1 MSSLNKISLIG
12 NIGATPES
20 RFMPDGVQVASL
32 SIATTEVWKDKEG
45 QRQERT
51 QWHKVI
57 FFERLAELA
66 CKYLEKGAKIYVE
79 GKLRT
84 RKWTDRSN
92 VDRWTT
98 EVNITQFNGEV
109 VFLSTAPESEGES
122 SVSAALD
129 PTTRPS
135 TDEEIPF

>member
-12 NIGATPES
+12 NIGASPES

-57 FFERLAELA
+57 FFAGLAELA
-66 CKYLEKGAKIYVE
+66 CKYLEKGARIYVE

-84 RKWTDRSN
+84 RKWTDQQQIERYS
-92 VDRWTT
+92 T
-98 EVNITQFNGEV
+98 EVIGRELIMLDKKNPGKHVDSRPDDAF
-109 VFLSTAPESEGES
+109 
-122 SVSAALD
+122 D
-129 PTTRPS
+129 PT
-135 TDEEIPF
+135 DIPF